1 MEHEDL
7 QEVTLL
13 RDILIRDVD
22 PLPDKTQ
29 ATGLRVVMET
39 STMDIAPVGKDLQET
54 GSDLPDE
61 V

>member
-1 MEHEDL
+1 MEDEDL

-39 STMDIAPVGKDLQET
+39 TTMDIAPVGKDLQET
-54 GSDLPDE
+54 GSDHLDE